1 MPSFT
6 IKVETSDTFIT
17 DIMTTMVE
25 QSYHWF
31 TFRNVVRN
39 WNLEV
44 QSFEAHEV
52 DPDDDT
58 MSDEDITYDGE
69 WETVTPLSIVDT
81 IEKFIE
87 DESIVNE
94 TLMEHLIRGVAESDA
109 GEIDADLADC
119 LLQYTVFDEVRYG

>member
-39 WNLEV
+39 FNLEV

-52 DPDDDT
+52 DPDEPGDMDP
-58 MSDEDITYDGE
+58 YDGE

-94 TLMEHLIRGVAESDA
+94 SLNEYLMRGLKEDDA
-109 GEIDADLADC
+109 GEVDADLADC